1 MSVYVFSDH
10 ANQPLA
16 NRYLPAQTGVPP
28 PPDVVGLGEWEG
40 FVYALLNQ
48 GPADVLATLKA
59 IRRPNRPYAMRRCP
73 RVFVSHRQSDARR
86 ALRIAHLAHACGMEY
101 WLDVINVPPCLPTVS
116 LSPFNQAMLI
126 AAIIEMALINCT
138 HVIAVLTRNT
148 NGSQWVPY
156 EYGRIK
162 DDPPAAV
169 TAACWHDT
177 ASLPFSD
184 LPEYLH
190 MGPIIT
196 GDAGVS
202 HWIGSELSR
211 FPTHCTVNLGHWPHG
226 DTTPLDGDLK

>member
-1 MSVYVFSDH
+1 LSVYVWSDH

-16 NRYLPAQTGVPP
+16 FRYLPAQTGAPA
-28 PPDVVGLGEWEG
+28 PPDVVGRGEWEA
-40 FVYALLNQ
+40 FVYALFNQ
-48 GPADVLATLKA
+48 SPADVLARLKG
-59 IRRPNRPYAMRRCP
+59 IRTPNRPYPVRRCP

-86 ALRIAHLAHACGMEY
+86 ALRIAHLAHARGMEY
-101 WLDVINVPPCLPTVS
+101 WLDVINVPPSLPAVS
-116 LSPFNQAMLI
+116 LSAFNQAILI

-177 ASLPFSD
+177 ASLPASD
-184 LPEYLH
+184 LPGYLH
-190 MGPIIT
+190 LGHIIT
-196 GDAGVS
+196 GDAGVDR
-202 HWIGSELSR
+202 WIGYELSR
-211 FPTHCTVNLGHWPHG
+211 YPTHCIVNLGHWGHG
-226 DTTPLDGDLK
+226 DTTPLDDTLP